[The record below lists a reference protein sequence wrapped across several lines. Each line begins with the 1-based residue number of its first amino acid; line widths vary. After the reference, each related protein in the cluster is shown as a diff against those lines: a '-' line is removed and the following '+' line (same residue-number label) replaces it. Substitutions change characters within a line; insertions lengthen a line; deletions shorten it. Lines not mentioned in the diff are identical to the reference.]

1 MISPLNMTRPGSL
14 ASPPVCGR
22 LPAWHSRTVRG
33 RDEPL
38 PVWRTPQGFVAP
50 GPHTLAWSG
59 RRWDS
64 AEGEYAD
71 RPMAPNGG
79 TTLGS
84 GSCTRLILA
93 QNAWHDGT
101 QIHFSTASYYEFA
114 PRPYYLSEPG
124 IHQYLINQGYT
135 AAELTAPLETWVRNE
150 ILGNHAQDIALLF
163 GGFLLSRPFAWP
175 EGDAALC
182 QEQFQ
187 SLYGMPPPDVYG
199 TGLVHHE
206 DEWPSARD
214 VEGFY
219 ALRHMPGEMTLSD
232 FDRRAILRRAWQ
244 GSSGSIYGSRYGSRE
259 EFIRDLPPHVAF
271 DVRIRKT
278 VRLSRGKYRYISKES
293 QAIYDV
299 IAWRVSGAGP
309 AELEA
314 FT

>member
-1 MISPLNMTRPGSL
+1 MISPLNMTRPGSIE
-14 ASPPVCGR
+14 APPVCGR
-22 LPAWHSRTVRG
+22 LPAWHSRTSRG

-50 GPHTLAWSG
+50 GPHRLEWSG

-93 QNAWHDGT
+93 QNAWHDGG
-101 QIHFSTASYYEFA
+101 QIHFNQDSYYEFA
-114 PRPYYLSEPG
+114 PRPYYLSEPD
-124 IHQYLINQGYT
+124 IHQYLLDHGYSE
-135 AAELTAPLETWVRNE
+135 AELTSPIEQWVLNE
-150 ILGNHAQDIALLF
+150 IMGNYADAIALSV
-163 GGFLLSRPFAWP
+163 GGFLTSRPFLWP
-175 EGDAALC
+175 AGDELMC
-182 QEQFQ
+182 QDHYND
-187 SLYGMPPPDVYG
+187 LYGMPSPESYG
-199 TGLVHHE
+199 AGLVHHE
-206 DEWPSARD
+206 DEWPSAKD

-219 ALRHMPGEMTLSD
+219 AFRHMPGEMTLSD

-259 EFIRDLPPHVAF
+259 EFILDLPPNVAF
-271 DVRIRKT
+271 DIRIRKT
-278 VRLSRGKYRYISKES
+278 VRLSKGKYRHISKES

-299 IAWRVSGAGP
+299 TAWRVSGAAP
-309 AELEA
+309 AALEA
-314 FT
+314 LT